1 MADVVCA
8 KTVRDI
14 AVRCRIVRYGRCGV
28 CKNQLTAQNVTTAQQ
43 LSATEILKIRNA
55 LRAPA
60 KATDSQECP
69 IPKINYDK
77 LK

>member
-14 AVRCRIVRYGRCGV
+14 AVRYRVVRYSRCGV

-43 LSATEILKIRNA
+43 FSVTEILKIRNA
-55 LRAPA
+55 A
-60 KATDSQECP
+60 KSTCQS
-69 IPKINYDK
+69 N
-77 LK
+77 